1 MTVGDKLLDL
11 RKKKGLS
18 QEEVANIINVS
29 RQTISKWE
37 TGESK
42 PDFDK
47 IVPICNLY
55 EINANVLLTGE
66 TKEEKEEIVVE
77 QVTNRNSS
85 SARNIA
91 IAVGL
96 YICSIVFIILFSAV
110 FALPII
116 GVCLFFITIAI
127 ATAIIVYNA
136 IVNKKPKKEM
146 TKEEKTVK
154 QIREVISIFIV
165 IVYFIISFMTMAW
178 HVTWVL
184 FLVGSL
190 LEEIVKLIFSL
201 KGDDINE

>member
-18 QEEVANIINVS
+18 QEEVAKIINVS

-55 EINANVLLTGE
+55 EIYAYVLLTGE
-66 TKEEKEEIVVE
+66 TKEERVVE